1 MYYLLIA
8 CILGS
13 SILSGCVTT
22 KRGMRDNNTF
32 YSTMN
37 PRLEINFGENF
48 EYRKGVLG
56 QYQHQ
61 FIDQENHRTAFIH
74 VFLHEANQ
82 TQIDYYDNPEKWIF
96 QAPSGSSEIKR
107 FATKMYGEKWYI
119 QDFVY
124 HPSTAN
130 CLLIRDLST
139 FTDAHDVFILRYT
152 WEIPPYKCED
162 WKNTASLGEE
172 QKQFLEKFQA
182 GFAEDIKIDSYQQTD
197 NEPKAKTQLADKDP
211 YEQAVN
217 SVAKIE
223 RPQQTTLIPTPAP
236 SIIEKTVVI
245 FPWVLDGEA
254 ESFANILSEN
264 IKYYINDSEELRLDK
279 SYYKMKKIA
288 KLNVPGADE
297 FYNNDEP
304 IIELIRDTSIE
315 IGAQFAI
322 TGTMNIRCR
331 WSDNCNV
338 KDMRVFLLNV
348 STGQIETIRTS
359 SWEDDARD
367 TISSTIEKV
376 FKQYIQEI

>member
-1 MYYLLIA
+1 MLD
-8 CILGS
+8 S
-13 SILSGCVTT
+13 
-22 KRGMRDNNTF
+22 NTY
-32 YSTMN
+32 YSTRN
-37 PRLEINFGENF
+37 PSLEITFGENF

-82 TQIDYYDNPEKWIF
+82 TQIDYYDNPENWIF
-96 QAPSGSSEIKR
+96 QAPSGSTEIKR

-119 QDFVY
+119 QDLVY

-130 CLLIRDLST
+130 CLLIRDLSA
-139 FTDAHDVFILRYT
+139 FTDTHDVFNLRYT

-162 WKNTASLGEE
+162 WKGTASLGNE
-172 QKQFLEKFQA
+172 QKKFLEKFQE
-182 GFAEDIKIDSYQQTD
+182 GFAEDIKIESYQETANGPKENTQT
-197 NEPKAKTQLADKDP
+197 AGKDP
-211 YEQAVN
+211 YEKVVN
-217 SVAKIE
+217 SIAKIQ
-223 RPQQTTLIPTPAP
+223 RPEKTILIPTPVQ
-236 SIIEKTVVI
+236 SLSEKSVAI
-245 FPWVLDGEA
+245 FPWLLKGEA
-254 ESFANILSEN
+254 GSFVTILSEN

-288 KLNVPGADE
+288 KLNVPGANE

-304 IIELIRDTSIE
+304 IVELIRDTSIE
-315 IGAQFAI
+315 IGAQFAL

-338 KDMRVFLLNV
+338 KDMRVYLLNV

-359 SWEDDARD
+359 SWEEDARD
-367 TISSTIEKV
+367 TISSTIKEV
-376 FKQYIQEI
+376 FKQYIRQI